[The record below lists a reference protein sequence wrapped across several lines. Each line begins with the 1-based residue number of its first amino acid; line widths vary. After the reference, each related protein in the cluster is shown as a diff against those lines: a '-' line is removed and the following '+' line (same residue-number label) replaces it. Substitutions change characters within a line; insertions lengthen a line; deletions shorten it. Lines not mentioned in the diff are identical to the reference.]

1 MQIKTQRYSL
11 YLILWAIPIVF
22 KELLE
27 GFLDK
32 YWIGPIASK
41 FEPSIFADIV
51 VIIVLGLVVVQFI
64 YTKWIKVHLDWE
76 GVLLAFLLCSYLYF
90 YRLQLFGFEHWK
102 FTETILWQSVSYIDT
117 ILLLP
122 ILLLLYKLIPQKPHQ
137 TDPIDKEYTLLDDSP
152 ITNIA
157 HDSLS
162 RKDFAAFVAKYIHN
176 VNSSRSFAIGVNAKW
191 GDGKTSFQE
200 MVGSYV
206 KATDPNAII
215 FSFNP
220 WRSLDEKRIIIDF
233 FDTLSENIS
242 IYNASLA
249 KEISSYG
256 KNLIGAN
263 QSWWTSLIQSLL
275 RIDKTQANLFEEI
288 NNDLLKI
295 NRKVVIFIDDVD
307 RLSKKEIMEIVKL
320 IRSSAN
326 FTNTVFVVGFDQEYI
341 HEALNDHNEYGS
353 DDFLEKIFQIQFDLS
368 HIPPNVIVQKLKEI
382 LEEMLPDYKAQIAEV
397 TGYQLSSKEALGSF
411 FLGTQNKGDFIPSI
425 LKNLRDVKRF
435 ANFFTINF
443 RIVATEVDFEEYFYL
458 ALVRY
463 KFPRLIKKI
472 ISNEK
477 SI

>member
-1 MQIKTQRYSL
+1 FQATDHYTITASKGWSICREKHWSVCREKRWSVYHEKRWSL
-11 YLILWAIPIVF
+11 YAESP
-22 KELLE
+22 
-27 GFLDK
+27 
-32 YWIGPIASK
+32 
-41 FEPSIFADIV
+41 
-51 VIIVLGLVVVQFI
+51 
-64 YTKWIKVHLDWE
+64 
-76 GVLLAFLLCSYLYF
+76 

-102 FTETILWQSVSYIDT
+102 FTGTILWQSVSYIDT
-117 ILLLP
+117 LLLLP
-122 ILLLLYKLIPQKPHQ
+122 ILLLLYKLIPQKPHR
-137 TDPIDKEYTLLDDSP
+137 TYPIDKDYTLLDDTP
-152 ITNIA
+152 ITKID

-162 RKDFAAFVAKYIHN
+162 RKDFAAFVAKYIQN
-176 VNSSRSFAIGVNAKW
+176 VNSSRSFAIGINAKW

-206 KATDPNAII
+206 KETDPNSII

-220 WRSLDEKRIIIDF
+220 WRSLDEKRIILDF

-242 IYNASLA
+242 IYNTSLA

-263 QSWWTSLIQSLL
+263 QHWWTSLIQTLL
-275 RIDKTQANLFEEI
+275 RIDKTQANLFEGI
-288 NNDLLKI
+288 NKDLLKI
-295 NRKVVIFIDDVD
+295 KRKVVIFIDDVD

-341 HEALNDHNEYGS
+341 HEALSDHNEYGS

-382 LEEMLPDYKAQIAEV
+382 LEEMLPDYKAQIAVV
-397 TGYQLSSKEALGSF
+397 TGYQPSSKEALGSF
-411 FLGTQNKGDFIPSI
+411 FLGTQNKGDFIPGI

-443 RIVATEVDFEEYFYL
+443 RVVATEVDFEEYFYL